1 MKKIIGILFLLVAGI
16 FLLNIYY
23 FDPIRIK
30 NKQKEVWTE
39 RILENNYKEYIPIVF
54 QQDHLMDVPELLT
67 QEHVKNVIHVLKYY
81 DEKWKIENGKLFVS
95 NEIDR
100 EILWNYTTKANDS
113 IWLSE
118 NLLEK

>member
-118 NLLEK
+118 HLLEK